1 MKKQVLIVVVI
12 VILVIVALLLFKFL
26 KPGNTVVP
34 NNGGNN
40 TVVNNNTEGDKE
52 EEQKP
57 VNPFEDG
64 YISYE
69 EPDFTDVTDFK
80 VESSNDVKDVKFDA
94 IMLHDYGS
102 AQLDLKFDK
111 DRVGTLSVSNSEI
124 AGDLEDATVKNIAD
138 VEVSYVVGI
147 DQIKHYYWEKDEMY
161 FSFATKGDFSEEEI
175 SKIIKGYS
183 VDVGE

>member
-1 MKKQVLIVVVI
+1 MKKQVIIVVVI

-26 KPGNTVVP
+26 KPGSAVTP

-40 TVVNNNTEGDKE
+40 TVIDNKTNNEGDE
-52 EEQKP
+52 EKVE
-57 VNPFEDG
+57 NPFEDG

-69 EPDFTDVTDFK
+69 KPDFTDVTDFK
-80 VESSNDVKDVKFDA
+80 VETSNEVKDVKFDA

-111 DRVGTLSVSNSEI
+111 DRVGTLSVSNTDNTTVS
-124 AGDLEDATVKNIAD
+124 DDAAVKSIAD
-138 VEVSYVVGI
+138 TEVTYVVGI
-147 DQIKHYYWEKDEMY
+147 DQIKHYYWVKNEMY
-161 FSFATKGDFSEEEI
+161 FSFATKGDFTDDEI
-175 SKIIKGYS
+175 AKIIKGYS